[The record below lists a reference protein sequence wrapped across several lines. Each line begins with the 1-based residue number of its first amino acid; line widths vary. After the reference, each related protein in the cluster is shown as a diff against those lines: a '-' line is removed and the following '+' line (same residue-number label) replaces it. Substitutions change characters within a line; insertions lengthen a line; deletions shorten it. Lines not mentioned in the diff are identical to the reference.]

1 MMKRTILLWGAAF
14 VMALMA
20 VACGGTQQ
28 ENSVQDSLVNQSDD
42 VTIYYDG
49 NGCTLIAIRDKA
61 TEQPAELFKGSYN
74 DSLLSVLLPSGGA
87 RSAINVFEAK
97 FAEGPTVLFDA
108 GIGAE
113 AGGRLMENLGAPEE
127 IDAICLTHL
136 HPDHIGWLLADG
148 KAAFPSATIYLSETE
163 NASSSQWEATSPLL
177 ARWHQVKEAYAGK
190 IVTFADNAA
199 LFDGRVQTLPAPG
212 HTPGHTL
219 VQIGNCLIAGDI
231 LHSQDLQLDNP
242 DFCARYDQ
250 DPTIAVATRKQILE
264 YVRNNH
270 LQLCGAH
277 CYVPFIKLN

>member
-1 MMKRTILLWGAAF
+1 MLLEQARQGLHVARRVDEAPGARQLDAEHQG
-14 VMALMA
+14 VVAERVAEDGVPGPEEAAQGGDVGA
-20 VACGGTQQ
+20 VAGDVADAVLGLAEPGQQ
-28 ENSVQDSLVNQSDD
+28 ELQLPVGRPLA
-42 VTIYYDG
+42 
-49 NGCTLIAIRDKA
+49 CRDA
-61 TEQPAELFKGSYN
+61 AGR
-74 DSLLSVLLPSGGA
+74 GGH
-87 RSAINVFEAK
+87 
-97 FAEGPTVLFDA
+97 
-108 GIGAE
+108 AE

-163 NASSSQWEATSPLL
+163 NASTSQWEATSPLL
-177 ARWHQVKEAYAGK
+177 ARWQQVKEAYAGK

-219 VQIGNCLIAGDI
+219 FQIGNCLIAGDI

-242 DFCARYDQ
+242 YFCARYDQ
-250 DPTIAVATRKQILE
+250 DPTTAVATRKQILE